1 MFAFVQNKVLQFSS
15 ATTALGIAVI
25 FSYCF
30 FIIEFFPSELS
41 LGETLLFLFAGLGFG
56 IFYSIVIGL
65 FYASTAHLIS
75 VIKNKTYLSDI
86 LTSLISLIFL
96 ISPLIFFILTDAS
109 IEAWQAL
116 ISFYASGFILNFESI
131 AKDKQLIFQTGDI
144 TKEEDHK
151 KIKILILAIGILT
164 PIFLSKVTSSNLLK
178 STFTNLGIRT
188 EKATL
193 LVNNSNLKVL
203 MDLSKSQ
210 GLAIFNCKSNQYS
223 TLQNITVDW
232 HGIGSTT
239 QIRLDSTNKEEII
252 IPLDSNGVKVIKGLV
267 GSQKP
272 RCFLLKKNIY
282 FDSGDIEPNENGNSD
297 LSKLIADIKDTS
309 ADKKLKLKELFLNG
323 YTDIQ
328 PFKQKGFTNFELAK
342 QRIEAVELKLQ
353 PHIESNA
360 EVKLTPLGIYEENK
374 AKSNFCSNIQYKKYE
389 KICLSYDRFVEVTVK
404 FEIVE

>member
-1 MFAFVQNKVLQFSS
+1 MFAFVQNKVLQLSS

-30 FIIEFFPSELS
+30 FIIKFFPSELS

-56 IFYSIVIGL
+56 IFYSLIIGL
-65 FYASTAHLIS
+65 FYASTAHIIS
-75 VIKNKTYLSDI
+75 VLKNKTYLSEI
-86 LTSLISLIFL
+86 STSLLSLFFL
-96 ISPLIFFILTDAS
+96 ISPIVISIVFNAS
-109 IEAWQAL
+109 MESWQAL

-131 AKDKQLIFQTGDI
+131 TKDKQLIFPAGDI

-151 KIKILILAIGILT
+151 KIKVLILAIGVLT
-164 PIFLSKVTSSNLLK
+164 PIFMSNLASSNLLK

-193 LVNNSNLKVL
+193 LVNNANLKVL

-210 GLAIFNCKSNQYS
+210 GIAIFNCKSNQYS
-223 TLQNITVDW
+223 TLENITVDW

-297 LSKLIADIKDTS
+297 LSKIIADIKDKT
-309 ADKKLKLKELFLNG
+309 KHKNLKLKELFLNG

-328 PFKQKGFTNFELAK
+328 PFKQKGSTNFELAK
-342 QRIEAVELKLQ
+342 QRIEAVKLKLQ
-353 PHIESNA
+353 PHLESNV
-360 EVKLTPLGIYEENK
+360 EVKLTPLGIYKKNK
-374 AKSNFCSNIQYKKYE
+374 AKNNFCSNIQYKKYE
-389 KICLSYDRFVEVTVK
+389 KPCLSYDRFVEITVK
-404 FEIVE
+404 FEKVE